1 MIQFVSLFIGT
12 FTVLCML
19 TTFGISWMVLGAIHV
34 PDFWAFV
41 LSTLYSL
48 IPVALWIYEERTK
61 SEENHH
67 APRITPVLDDN
78 GSSTPDVSNSQ
89 RTSKRK
95 RSGNNK
101 AKPVQSGGDGT
112 SS

>member
-34 PDFWAFV
+34 PDVWAFV

-48 IPVALWIYEERTK
+48 IPVALWVYEERTK
-61 SEENHH
+61 LEEKQNAH
-67 APRITPVLDDN
+67 RITPILDDN

-89 RTSKRK
+89 RPSKQIGR
-95 RSGNNK
+95 
-101 AKPVQSGGDGT
+101 AHV
-112 SS
+112 